1 MRILVVDDDER
12 IARMLLRGLTL
23 EGYRADVA
31 GDGDQAL
38 RMVTQT
44 AYDLIIL
51 DVVMPGV
58 DGIEVCRRIRAA
70 GEMWPILILTARDQ
84 VADRVVGLDAGADDY
99 LVKPFAY
106 EELLARVR
114 ALLRR
119 QRSGESA
126 TLRFADLSLDTSTWQ
141 ARRGERSV
149 ESLSPTEFELLALF
163 LRHPHQILRREQIL
177 EQVWG
182 YDFDGETNVLDVYVG
197 YLRRKLEAAGEPR
210 LIHTVRGVGY
220 VLRQE

>member
-1 MRILVVDDDER
+1 
-12 IARMLLRGLTL
+12 MLHRGLTL
-23 EGYRADVA
+23 EGYKTDVA
-31 GDGDQAL
+31 SDGDQAL
-38 RMVTQT
+38 RLVVQT
-44 AYDLIIL
+44 TYDLIIL
-51 DVVMPGV
+51 DVVMPGT
-58 DGIEVCRRIRAA
+58 DGIEVCRRMRAA
-70 GEMWPILILTARDQ
+70 GEPLPILILTARDE

-114 ALLRR
+114 VLLRR
-119 QRSGESA
+119 RRSVESDV
-126 TLRFADLSLDTSTWQ
+126 LRFADLSLDTATWQ
-141 ARRGERSV
+141 VRRGERCL

-163 LRHPHQILRREQIL
+163 LRHPRQILRREQIL

-182 YDFDGETNVLDVYVG
+182 YDFAGETNVLDVYVG

-220 VLRQE
+220 VLREE